1 MLFMKPA
8 MNVWEV
14 NAWKINT
21 WETNGREDKSL
32 HLINN

>member
-1 MLFMKPA
+1 MKPA